1 MKQIYI
7 GSAYTISKH
16 AITRMKSR
24 KISISD
30 IDFIINQGL
39 FERSENDRA
48 IYHVTR
54 PPALPPPD
62 KLGFHHSTVSSAECE
77 HTALPT
83 DDQWKIIES
92 I

>member
-1 MKQIYI
+1 MDK
-7 GSAYTISKH
+7 GSSNTSLSDFRNMFFISGFH
-16 AITRMKSR
+16 
-24 KISISD
+24 
-30 IDFIINQGL
+30 N
-39 FERSENDRA
+39 
-48 IYHVTR
+48 VTR